1 LLVRTSLI
9 FPLAAAINFFS
20 VTALLIISGLLGKQ
34 NLAAE
39 LGVVQGAIIAV
50 FLSLSGNA
58 RNLILANSSD
68 NDEKN
73 LFCLRLLLMFPAV
86 ITVFYLATDIVEISI
101 YLIGALIL
109 RKCSEWIAELQLAN
123 REKYNDIL
131 FAEKY
136 VQINTIGFLFLVLML
151 TFSWM
156 GIFYF
161 TLYVWAILP
170 IAFSWPYIRWILEV
184 KEFKLSFTR
193 FIPHIG
199 SSSVIGITT
208 YIFRVLIVILA
219 GKALSG
225 QLFTAYAL
233 GGVVS
238 ALYTYSLGPTLLVR
252 GENTNAPI
260 LLFTLIN
267 LLIGG
272 GVCLAAL
279 FLDVEFDSSLFVY
292 AIGFSLMGGGIML
305 LAQRKR
311 LYILQV
317 ARKDVFVPDALI
329 NILITISIPFAY
341 YVVGQAS
348 FTVFFLWS
356 AILNLVVYSS
366 LSFNRG
372 IGYT

>member
-1 LLVRTSLI
+1 MLVRTSLI